1 MTLPLEGKV
10 AFITGSSRGI
20 GKGIAL
26 CLAEDGADIVVCARS
41 DSASANPLGSIEKT
55 AREIEALGRRALA
68 VKLDV
73 TSDDE
78 VKSALAAALKAFGRI
93 DIVVNNAG
101 ITGMPGTEYWGGTP
115 DALDSYYRIN
125 LRAPFVITQLA
136 TPIMEKSG
144 GGSIFNI
151 SSGSA
156 NTPPPPQPDW
166 KPAPGRV
173 YVGYGITKAGLNR
186 WVAGVAGDLKMHNIA
201 IISIDPGLTVVERNM
216 VNPRPGVDYSQAN
229 TPETSGR
236 AIAFLAR
243 DAMAYTGRVLE
254 SRKVV
259 AEHNLTMTGMR
270 PTLET

>member
-1 MTLPLEGKV
+1 MALPLEGKV
-10 AFITGSSRGI
+10 ALITGSSRGI

-41 DSASANPLGSIEKT
+41 DSAAANPLGSIET
-55 AREIEALGRRALA
+55 AARPIEALGRRALA

-73 TSDDE
+73 TNDDE
-78 VKSALAAALKAFGRI
+78 VRSAIDTVLNTFGRI

-101 ITGMPGTEYWGGTP
+101 ITGMPGVEFWGGTP
-115 DALDSYYRIN
+115 EALDRYYQIN
-125 LRAPFVITQLA
+125 LRAPFVITQLVG
-136 TPIMEKSG
+136 PIMEKHG
-144 GGSIFNI
+144 GGAIFNI
-151 SSGSA
+151 SSGAA
-156 NTPPPPQPDW
+156 NTPPPPQPGW
-166 KPAPGRV
+166 TPSPGRV
-173 YVGYGITKAGLNR
+173 YVGYGITKAGMNR
-186 WVAGVAGDLKMHNIA
+186 WVAGVAGDLLMHNIA

-216 VNPRPGVDYSQAN
+216 VNPRLGVDYSQAN

-254 SRKVV
+254 SSKVV
-259 AEHNLTMTGMR
+259 AEHNLAMTGMR